1 MFGELGYDAATFQEI
16 AVRADLTR
24 PAINHYFPSK
34 RELYRQ
40 VAEQTNGVLIE
51 AGIAEARRHEGFAD
65 RINAFITA
73 AQAQGDRSAAAF
85 LVTSVLESQRHP
97 ELAGGAGDGNDA
109 LVSARGFIC
118 WALRDAQAAGDLRP
132 DVDID
137 SVAETVLAM
146 LLGMGFYAGFVGDR
160 RPLTDVTGE
169 FLRLLR
175 GDGFLRPA

>member
-24 PAINHYFPSK
+24 PAINHYFPGK

-40 VAEQTNGVLIE
+40 VVEQTNGALIQ
-51 AGIAEARRHEGFAD
+51 AGIREARRHEGFAE
-65 RINAFITA
+65 RLHAFIDSA
-73 AQAQGDRSAAAF
+73 AQACDGDRPAAAF

-97 ELAGGAGDGNDA
+97 ELSETDHDGLA
-109 LVSARGFIC
+109 STREFVA
-118 WALRDAQAAGDLRP
+118 WALRDAQSAGELRWDVDTRAAG
-132 DVDID
+132 
-137 SVAETVLAM
+137 ETVLAM
-146 LLGMGFYAGFVGDR
+146 LLGVGFYAGFMGGGR
-160 RPLTDVTGE
+160 GPTDIAAE